1 MTLPD
6 HTARA
11 EGRAPLALV
20 TFLALMTSVVAM
32 TIDAVLPAL
41 DAMAA
46 DLAFAHQNDRQL
58 VLLLVFAGLGLAQ
71 LVFGPL
77 ADALGRKRAT
87 LIGWAIYLAG
97 TLMGLAAANP
107 EMLLAGRFLQG
118 VGAGGPRVVAVAIV
132 RDLYSGRPMARVL
145 SMVMTVFMLV
155 PMLAPLMGQ
164 GIEAVAGWRAI
175 FGLYLALALV
185 SGGWYLVAV
194 PETLDP
200 ARRRPFRPRVLAAAF
215 AEVATTRQTVVAILA
230 IIAVFGTFVAYLA
243 TAQQVMEELYGLGP
257 WFPLA
262 FSALAVVFAVGSVL
276 NGRLVMRLGMQR
288 LARRALWAMTG
299 FAVAGAGLAA
309 ASGGVPSLGVFMAVL
324 GLIFLCVAILFANLN
339 ALAIQPLGHIAGT
352 ASSVILACSTVGAAA
367 IGAAIAQAYDGSVTP
382 LFAGFAALGLIGACL
397 VTFGGRMEEGA

>member
-6 HTARA
+6 QTART
-11 EGRAPLALV
+11 EGRAPLGLIA
-20 TFLALMTSVVAM
+20 FLALMTSVVAM

-46 DLAFAHQNDRQL
+46 DLAFAHANDRQL
-58 VLLLVFAGLGLAQ
+58 VIMLVFAGLGLAQ

-77 ADALGRKRAT
+77 ADAVGRKRAT
-87 LIGWAIYLAG
+87 LIGWAIYLIG
-97 TLMGLAAANP
+97 TAMGLAATSP

-155 PMLAPLMGQ
+155 PMLAPLLGQ
-164 GIEAVAGWRAI
+164 GIEALAGWRAI

-185 SGGWYLVAV
+185 SAGWYLALV

-200 ARRRPFRPRVLAAAF
+200 ARRRAFRPRVLAAAF
-215 AEVATTRQTVVAILA
+215 REVVTTRQTVIAILA
-230 IIAVFGTFVAYLA
+230 IIAVFGSFVSYLA

-257 WFPLA
+257 LFPLA
-262 FSALAVVFAVGSVL
+262 FSGLALVFAAGSVL
-276 NGRLVMRLGMQR
+276 NGRLVMRIGMQR
-288 LARRALWAMTG
+288 LARRALWAMT
-299 FAVAGAGLAA
+299 AA
-309 ASGGVPSLGVFMAVL
+309 ALAGTALAWAHAGVPPFWGFMAVL
-324 GLIFLCVAILFANLN
+324 GPIFVCVAVLFANLN

-352 ASSVILACSTVGAAA
+352 ASSVILAGSTLGAAG
-367 IGAAIAQAYDGSVTP
+367 IGAIIAQSYDGSVTP
-382 LFAGFAALGLIGACL
+382 LFAGFAGLGLAGACL
-397 VTFGGRMEEGA
+397 MTFGGRMEEGG